1 MRVAA
6 VQLNSTNDKDRN
18 LETARRL
25 VREAAAAGA
34 ELVALPEKWNL
45 LAPPAELEAGAE
57 ELDGGVSTEAAR
69 GWAREHGIHVLAGS
83 IGERVAGA
91 DRLFNTSALIDPSGG
106 LIAVYRKI
114 HMFDVEVGGVT
125 YRESEAEQPGDEIVT
140 AAAGAVEV
148 GLTVCY
154 DLRFPELYRIL
165 AVRGARLI
173 TVPSAFTLAT
183 GRDHWEVLLRARAIE
198 NQAFV
203 LAPNQVGGGPAPLR
217 VLRPFDDRRSMGGR
231 ARPGRRP
238 RGGDRRRLGSRAPDG
253 DPGVAAVAGQPAPR
267 GLPLARPV
275 GRRLVMAKAPPVDRR
290 RQILDAAIRVFA
302 RQGFHACRVSDIA
315 REAGVAYGL
324 VYHYFNSKDQVLNEL
339 FVERWSLLLAAI
351 EEVDSRPI
359 PPREKLDAVAGFI
372 IDSYRHDPELMKVII
387 VEVTRA
393 ANSFG
398 RTPPPGDQPGLR
410 PDREDRP
417 RRAGGRR
424 FPRRRRSDVRVD
436 VVLRRDR
443 AAALRLGV
451 RADPRRRAGLRARPC
466 DGRGHDLRRAR
477 EGRFERR
484 HLTARAGWFTARVA
498 PGRRRTH
505 SMNNEIV
512 KRLMWTGLVAGVGAL
527 ASVVSMRISTLI
539 WQRVFGEDPPE

>member
-18 LETARRL
+18 LEAARRL

-148 GLTVCY
+148 GLSVCY

-203 LAPNQVGGGPAPLR
+203 LAPNQVGEAPPHY
-217 VLRPFDDRRSMGGR
+217 VSYGRSMIVDPWGVVL
-231 ARPGRRP
+231 AQAA
-238 RGGDRRRLGSRAPDG
+238 DREGAI
-253 DPGVAAVAGQPAPR
+253 VAD
-267 GLPLARPV
+267 LDLE
-275 GRRLVMAKAPPVDRR
+275 
-290 RQILDAAIRVFA
+290 RQAAIRESLPSLA
-302 RQGFHACRVSDIA
+302 NRRP
-315 REAGVAYGL
+315 EAY
-324 VYHYFNSKDQVLNEL
+324 
-339 FVERWSLLLAAI
+339 RWPDLS
-351 EEVDSRPI
+351 EVGS
-359 PPREKLDAVAGFI
+359 
-372 IDSYRHDPELMKVII
+372 
-387 VEVTRA
+387 
-393 ANSFG
+393 
-398 RTPPPGDQPGLR
+398 
-410 PDREDRP
+410 
-417 RRAGGRR
+417 
-424 FPRRRRSDVRVD
+424 
-436 VVLRRDR
+436 
-443 AAALRLGV
+443 
-451 RADPRRRAGLRARPC
+451 
-466 DGRGHDLRRAR
+466 
-477 EGRFERR
+477 
-484 HLTARAGWFTARVA
+484 
-498 PGRRRTH
+498 
-505 SMNNEIV
+505 
-512 KRLMWTGLVAGVGAL
+512 
-527 ASVVSMRISTLI
+527 
-539 WQRVFGEDPPE
+539 